1 MTTDR
6 ESVGQAGPGGM
17 RRHGPRGRTAV
28 ALTAA
33 LGVWLAA
40 AAASAVSPWVTL
52 GGCSLEAWDGND
64 GDSFLIKCPDLK
76 PEKDILKVFRL
87 YYVDTPESEESL
99 PQRLEDQRAYW
110 DLPNVQTVVKCGEKA
125 KQFTKHFLGSRFE
138 VHTRWETAMGRTKM
152 GRHYAM
158 LSVEGE
164 DLGCALVR
172 NGLAR
177 VYGKGPD
184 LDGLKEYRSAAA
196 NAWWEKLRQA
206 EALAKRE
213 KKGCWAYSGKKGA
226 RAAAGEEAA
235 AGDAGGIGIAA
246 GDAGARTLHGRG
258 TVGPRLRAP
267 LPAYGGGL
275 AAGLGAAAAATGA
288 AAAASPAGYPLEVR
302 TTKPLYIYPAGASLA
317 AAPMGRLKEGMA
329 VQVLGD
335 ATAAG
340 RVRVRFRLSTGAV
353 HDGEARKADLGLP

>member
-33 LGVWLAA
+33 LGVWLAAA

-99 PQRLEDQRAYW
+99 PERLEEQRVYW
-110 DLPNVQTVVKCGEKA
+110 DLPNVQTVLKCGEKA

-184 LDGLKEYRSAAA
+184 LEGLKEYRSAAA
-196 NAWWEKLRQA
+196 NAWWERLRQA

-213 KKGCWAYSGKKGA
+213 KKGCWAYSGAKGA
-226 RAAAGEEAA
+226 RAAAGEEA
-235 AGDAGGIGIAA
+235 GDGAAGGIGIAA
-246 GDAGARTLHGRG
+246 GDAGARSVHGRSR
-258 TVGPRLRAP
+258 VGPQLRAP
-267 LPAYGGGL
+267 LPAYGGGV
-275 AAGLGAAAAATGA
+275 AAAAGAGPA
-288 AAAASPAGYPLEVR
+288 AAPEGYPQEVR
-302 TTKPLYIYPAGASLA
+302 TTKPLYIYPAGASLS
-317 AAPMGRLKEGMA
+317 AAPMGRLKEGMV

-335 ATAAG
+335 AVAG
-340 RVRVRFRLSTGAV
+340 RVRVQFRVSTGAV
-353 HDGEARKADLGLP
+353 YDGEARKVDLGLP